1 MARPGGVFAYAEHMR
16 IMAVFAHP
24 DDEIGCAATL
34 AKHAARG
41 DEVMLVWT
49 TLGELASQFGDA
61 THEEVTRVRRE
72 HGAWVAEQ
80 IGAFHHFF
88 DMGDSRMTGS
98 RAEALQLARLYAQF
112 RPNAVITWSD
122 DHPHPDHRITAK
134 IAYDA
139 ITLARIPKIVNESG
153 APEAMPPA
161 PDMEGGDTVTSGEDV
176 RRLEAWR
183 EPVRFYQYFSQA
195 SPYPEVL
202 VDVTD
207 TLDTGERVVRYYHDF
222 YQWTWTPEHYREMH
236 AQMGRLGGVRYA
248 ERFNLKVAHPPAVGY
263 LR

>member
-1 MARPGGVFAYAEHMR
+1 MR

-24 DDEIGCAATL
+24 DDEIGCIGTL

-61 THEEVTRVRRE
+61 PHEEVTKIRRQ
-72 HGAWVAEQ
+72 HGAWVADK
-80 IGAFHHFF
+80 IGAQHHFL

-98 RAEALQLARLYAQF
+98 RAEGLQLARLYAQF

-122 DHPHPDHRITAK
+122 DHPHPDHRMSAK

-139 ITLARIPKIVNESG
+139 ITLARIPKIINEADPVLPPPDLSDTPNLESG
-153 APEAMPPA
+153 EEVQKREP
-161 PDMEGGDTVTSGEDV
+161 
-176 RRLEAWR
+176 WR
-183 EPVRFYQYFSQA
+183 ESIRFYQYYAPA

-202 VDVTD
+202 INVED
-207 TLDTGERVVRYYHDF
+207 TLEVAAEVMGFYQDF
-222 YQWTWTPEHYREMH
+222 YKWAWSSEQFRE
-236 AQMGRLGGVRYA
+236 GRERTGQLGGVKAA
-248 ERFNLKVAHPPAVGY
+248 ERFNVRMAH
-263 LR
+263 LRARDFLD